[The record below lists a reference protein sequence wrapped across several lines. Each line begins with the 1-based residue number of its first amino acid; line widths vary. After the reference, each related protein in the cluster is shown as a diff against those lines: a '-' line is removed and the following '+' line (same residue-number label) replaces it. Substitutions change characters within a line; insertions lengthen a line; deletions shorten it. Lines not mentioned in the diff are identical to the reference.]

1 MTEELRGT
9 VRKIIFSSDD
19 GRFCVFLLEN
29 KDSRKIMTAAYR
41 GPAPYVGQPVLL
53 RGCWERHPR
62 FGMQFKCSALEN
74 VKPEETE
81 EIKLFLASGLIEG
94 IGPSMAGRIVDRF
107 GRKTMEVF
115 EEG

>member
-19 GRFCVFLLEN
+19 GRFCVFLLED
-29 KDSRKIMTAAYR
+29 KESRKIMTAAYR

-62 FGMQFKCSALEN
+62 FGMQFKCSSLEN
-74 VKPEETE
+74 VKPEESE
-81 EIKLFLASGLIEG
+81 EIKQFLASGLIEG
-94 IGPSMAGRIVDRF
+94 IGPSMAEKMMWMWQSLAVI
-107 GRKTMEVF
+107 
-115 EEG
+115 